1 MGYIIFFVLL
11 MVGVIGGMFTVLS
24 LTMCRSMAEAGMSW
38 FYFAIMG
45 LMAILLG
52 AFGSVFTTY
61 SSLYL
66 PKDNDQMLSLPIPV
80 NTLIAARLLGVY
92 LMGLMY
98 SGVVVLPGHHR
109 LLGDGVRRPLH
120 LLAGVLFLLL
130 ISLFVMAISCLL
142 GWVVAKVSL
151 KLKNKSFVTVVL
163 SLVFFGLYYYFFSFK
178 ATSLLTELLQNIAL
192 YGDKVR
198 SSAYPVYLFGQAGA
212 GDPLSML
219 LLTAAIAVLFG
230 LTWLL
235 LSRSFLSIATASGH
249 VGRKVYRAK
258 ARPGAGAF
266 PPPCWTGSC
275 AASPPAPT
283 ICSTAASAPIFLV
296 LASGF
301 LLWQGRELLELVSQ
315 SFPERSGAMP
325 VLLAFVLCLLSA
337 MNDTTA
343 PSVSL
348 EGKQLWLAQ
357 SLPVSPWQVL
367 RAKLRLQLLITVPP
381 MLLCLVCLLAV
392 YPGSPLELL
401 FIAVTALSY
410 ALLMALLGLFLG
422 LKMPNLSWT
431 NEVVPIKQSACVA
444 LSLFGGWAVAMI
456 PGALYLLTGIGSLD
470 PLLYLSVVTALLL
483 ILSAVLSLWVK
494 KTGSCI
500 FASL

>member
-1 MGYIIFFVLL
+1 MRIIIMLNIQHLTKVYGEKKAVDDLSLHIAPGEIYGFIGHNGAGKTTTLRSV
-11 MVGVIGGMFTVLS
+11 VGILQFDAGEITIGGKSIRTDPIACKRELAYIPDNPDLYDYMTGIRYLNFIADIFGVS
-24 LTMCRSMAEAGMSW
+24 SEVRGQRIHDYAARFELTDDLAQPIAAYSHGMKQKLAIISAWLHQPRLIIMDEPFVGLDPKASHLLKAVRCRS
-38 FYFAIMG
+38 I
-45 LMAILLG
+45 
-52 AFGSVFTTY
+52 
-61 SSLYL
+61 
-66 PKDNDQMLSLPIPV
+66 
-80 NTLIAARLLGVY
+80 
-92 LMGLMY
+92 
-98 SGVVVLPGHHR
+98 
-109 LLGDGVRRPLH
+109 
-120 LLAGVLFLLL
+120 
-130 ISLFVMAISCLL
+130 
-142 GWVVAKVSL
+142 
-151 KLKNKSFVTVVL
+151 
-163 SLVFFGLYYYFFSFK
+163 
-178 ATSLLTELLQNIAL
+178 
-192 YGDKVR
+192 
-198 SSAYPVYLFGQAGA
+198 SSALLDRELRRFTSSANYMLNCGFGT
-212 GDPLSML
+212 L
-219 LLTAAIAVLFG
+219 
-230 LTWLL
+230 
-235 LSRSFLSIATASGH
+235 
-249 VGRKVYRAK
+249 
-258 ARPGAGAF
+258 
-266 PPPCWTGSC
+266 
-275 AASPPAPT
+275 
-283 ICSTAASAPIFLV
+283 FLV

-367 RAKLRLQLLITVPP
+367 RAKLRLQLLITIPP

-444 LSLFGGWAVAMI
+444 LSLFSGWAVAMI

-470 PLLYLSVVTALLL
+470 PLLYLSVVTALVL

-500 FASL
+500 FAAL